1 MKKLIIG
8 VILTS
13 LLITQPVA
21 NAGDKEWA
29 VAGKILTGLFVL
41 DKIVTP
47 QPTVVYTQQPVVV
60 QQQPVVVQQQPVVV
74 QQQPVVVQQQPVV
87 VQQPPVIIQQP
98 PVVYQQIVPSYYSQ
112 FAPSC
117 SVGRRSSSII
127 FHFGSRASYN
137 RECTPRKRR

>member
-47 QPTVVYTQQPVVV
+47 QPTVVYT
-60 QQQPVVVQQQPVVV
+60 QQPVVV